1 MESRWARGDPDHFRE
16 IMNRHAGAVISLAR
30 SFARDRDELEDL
42 VQEVW
47 IQVFRQRKKFS
58 GSGSLLAW
66 ILAVARNVC
75 LGWQR
80 KEARRWNALER
91 NATLH
96 EPSSQGAADSL
107 DTLDMQQRASSA
119 MRALADLPSRQRE
132 AITLRLLEG
141 LSPGEAAERM
151 GCTKVTVRSLIHTG
165 LHGLRNN
172 LEASP

>member
-1 MESRWARGDPDHFRE
+1 MDARWARGDPEYFRE
-16 IMNRHAGAVISLAR
+16 IMGRHAGAVISVAR
-30 SFARDRDELEDL
+30 SFAMDRDELEDL

-47 IQVFRQRKKFS
+47 IQVFRQRKKFR
-58 GSGSLLAW
+58 GTGSLLSW
-66 ILAVARNVC
+66 ILAVARNAC

-80 KEARRWNALER
+80 KEKRRSNALER
-91 NATLH
+91 SATLDGP
-96 EPSSQGAADSL
+96 ETTASTDRL
-107 DTLDMQQRASSA
+107 DVLDVKRRASSA

-151 GCTKVTVRSLIHTG
+151 GCEKVTVRSLIHTG
-165 LHGLRNN
+165 LHGLRDA

>member
-1 MESRWARGDPDHFRE
+1 MDPRWAQGEPVYFRGIIE
-16 IMNRHAGAVISLAR
+16 RHAGAVISLAR
-30 SFARDRDELEDL
+30 SFSLDRDELEDL

-47 IQVFRQRKKFS
+47 IQVFRQRKKFL
-58 GSGSLLAW
+58 GTGSLLAW

-80 KEARRWNALER
+80 KEKRRSDALARS
-91 NATLH
+91 ATQ
-96 EPSSQGAADSL
+96 EGAESTRDKDRL
-107 DTLDMQQRASSA
+107 DAIDGQQRAASA

-151 GCTKVTVRSLIHTG
+151 GCEKVTVRSLIHTG
-165 LHGLRNN
+165 LHGLRET